1 MDDNS
6 KLTVEVTLQPADVWT
21 PFLWS
26 RQNLTRWVLA
36 LFVLFLAFDT
46 RYFWA
51 PAVTEFTAGS
61 AILAWLLLFAL
72 LFVYVFLVPWLR
84 AQSFFR
90 EYPRY
95 RKARRLSF
103 SSQGMRLDSEDAQ
116 GEYKWSIFSQIV
128 ETPKVFLLM
137 QTARSAMYVPK
148 RCLGPGEIPTLRR
161 LIRQNFTGTLRLRA
175 D

>member
-36 LFVLFLAFDT
+36 LFVLLLAFDKRCSWVPT
-46 RYFWA
+46 
-51 PAVTEFTAGS
+51 VSEFAGGS
-61 AILAWLLLFAL
+61 PTVAWLLLTAL
-72 LFVYVFLVPWLR
+72 VLFFVFLSPWLSLR
-84 AQSFFR
+84 SFFR
-90 EYPRY
+90 KSPLS
-95 RKARRLSF
+95 RKPRRLSF
-103 SSQGMRLDSEDAQ
+103 SSEGMHLDSEDAR
-116 GEYKWSIFSQIV
+116 GDYKWTVFSQII
-128 ETPKVFLLM
+128 EGPKVFYLM
-137 QTARSAMYVPK
+137 QTSRTATYVPK
-148 RCLGPGEIPTLRR
+148 RCLQPEEITGLRR